1 MAYSELFKN
10 YSDIRNFMRRFYVY
24 GFEKRQDFTAKS
36 SRSYDDNRRRLDS
49 WLEDYMSFKSE
60 ADGRAYRI
68 SFDSSSISHNP
79 LYKSWKAKSFTS
91 MDITLHFYLL
101 DILADG
107 KAYSAAELLE
117 LLSGR
122 YFNCFDNRL
131 RQPDESTVRNKLNE
145 YTALGMLRL
154 VKQGR
159 RNLYC
164 LARDEVNWRSWQL
177 ACAFF
182 SEAAPLG
189 EVGSYLLDKFAE
201 DCEAFAFKHHFILYT
216 MDSRLLFELLE
227 AMNSRQ
233 SVTLYRCDKDGSSIP
248 QYVCPL
254 KIYCSTRTGRQ
265 YLLSYSYAARKLL
278 FNRLDHIESIEVK
291 RAEGRYEEFLQLGKE
306 VAPHIWG
313 AGMLR
318 TDWLEEISF
327 TVEAAADEQ
336 FIVQRLEREKRC
348 GTVQQL
354 DAEHYCFSAAVY
366 DARELLPWIRT
377 FIGRITAF
385 SCSNEEIERIFYD
398 DLEQTAAYYL
408 QEVQADGE
416 K

>member
-122 YFNCFDNRL
+122 YFNCFDNQL

-145 YTALGMLRL
+145 YTVLGMLRL

-164 LARDEVNWRSWQL
+164 LAQDEVNWRSWQL

-182 SEAAPLG
+182 PRRRLWERQAPICWINL
-189 EVGSYLLDKFAE
+189 
-201 DCEAFAFKHHFILYT
+201 
-216 MDSRLLFELLE
+216 
-227 AMNSRQ
+227 
-233 SVTLYRCDKDGSSIP
+233 P
-248 QYVCPL
+248 
-254 KIYCSTRTGRQ
+254 RT
-265 YLLSYSYAARKLL
+265 AKLL
-278 FNRLDHIESIEVK
+278 PLSIILF
-291 RAEGRYEEFLQLGKE
+291 Y
-306 VAPHIWG
+306 
-313 AGMLR
+313 
-318 TDWLEEISF
+318 
-327 TVEAAADEQ
+327 
-336 FIVQRLEREKRC
+336 
-348 GTVQQL
+348 
-354 DAEHYCFSAAVY
+354 
-366 DARELLPWIRT
+366 IRW
-377 FIGRITAF
+377 TA
-385 SCSNEEIERIFYD
+385 SCCTSCWRR
-398 DLEQTAAYYL
+398 
-408 QEVQADGE
+408 
-416 K
+416 